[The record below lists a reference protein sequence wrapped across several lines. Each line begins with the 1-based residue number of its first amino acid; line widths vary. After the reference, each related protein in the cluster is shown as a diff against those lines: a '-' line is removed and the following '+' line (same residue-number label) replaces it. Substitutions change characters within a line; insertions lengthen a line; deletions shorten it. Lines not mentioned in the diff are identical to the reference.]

1 MAFSVQAGTTA
12 FLSTPKLIPS
22 TNATLSHHP
31 FRSLSPLS
39 SSSLPPNLS
48 SSHNPSSLA
57 VKASSA
63 SPSPSATVTDSEGIK
78 IKSVPTKPIEGQ
90 KTGTSGLRKKVKV
103 FMEENYL
110 ANWIQALFNSL
121 PPEDYNNGLLVLGG
135 DGRYFNRE
143 AAQII
148 IKIAAGNGVGKI
160 FVGKEGIMST
170 PAVSAVI
177 RKRKANGGFIMSA
190 SHNPGGPEYD
200 WGIKFN
206 YSSGQPAPESITDKI
221 YGNTLSISE
230 IKMAEIPDV
239 DLSCVGVTKYGN
251 FIVEV
256 VDPVFDYLEL
266 MENVFD
272 FSLIRSLVSRS
283 DFRFIFDA
291 MHAVTGAYAKPIFV
305 DKLGASPESISN
317 GVPLEDFGHGHPD
330 PNLTYAKD
338 LVDIMYGENGPDL
351 GAASDGDGD
360 RNMILGHAFFVTPS
374 DSVAIIAANAQ
385 EDIPYFRSGP
395 KGLARSMPTS
405 GALDR
410 VAQKLNLP
418 FFEVPTGWKFFGN
431 LMDAG
436 NLSICGE
443 ESFGTGSDH
452 IREKDG
458 IWAVLAWLSII
469 AYRNKDKKPGEK
481 LVSVSDVVKEHWASY
496 GRNFFSRYDY
506 EECES
511 EGANKMIDYLR
522 DLVSKSKPGDKYGC
536 YVLQFAD
543 DFAYTDPVDGS
554 VASKQGVRF
563 VFSDGSRIIFRLS
576 GTGSAGATVRMY
588 IEQFEPDVS
597 KHDMDA
603 QTALKPLIGWFICH
617 FDKLAYVIIF
627 NVYLVIVLDLALS
640 LSKLKDFT
648 GREKPTVIT

>member
-1 MAFSVQAGTTA
+1 MALNS
-12 FLSTPKLIPS
+12 I
-22 TNATLSHHP
+22 TLS
-31 FRSLSPLS
+31 
-39 SSSLPPNLS
+39 
-48 SSHNPSSLA
+48 PSSLISRKFKNFSTINSTFPHRIKSISIINPTPLLNSNLISFKNA
-57 VKASSA
+57 NFSYISSVKASSSA
-63 SPSPSATVTDSEGIK
+63 SSSPPSTSVAQTHELK
-78 IKSVPTKPIEGQ
+78 IKTVPTKPIEGQ

-103 FMEENYL
+103 FMQENYL
-110 ANWIQALFNSL
+110 ANWIQALFDSL
-121 PPEDYNNGLLVLGG
+121 PAEDYKNGVLVLGG
-135 DGRYFNRE
+135 DGRYFNKE

-160 FVGKEGIMST
+160 LVGKDGILST
-170 PAVSAVI
+170 PAVSA
-177 RKRKANGGFIMSA
+177 ANGGFIMSA
-190 SHNPGGPEYD
+190 SHNPGGPDYD

-230 IKMAEIPDV
+230 IKIADIPDV
-239 DLSCVGVTKYGN
+239 DLAQLGITEYGT
-251 FIVEV
+251 FTVEV
-256 VDPVFDYLEL
+256 VDPVADYLEL

-272 FSLIRSLVSRS
+272 FSLIRGLVSRP
-283 DFRFIFDA
+283 DFRFTFDA

-305 DKLGASPESISN
+305 DKLGASLDSISN

-338 LVDIMYGENGPDL
+338 LVDVMYGENGPDV

-360 RNMILGHAFFVTPS
+360 RNMILGRGFFVTPS
-374 DSVAIIAANAQ
+374 DSVAIIAANA
-385 EDIPYFRSGP
+385 EEAIPYFKTGP

-418 FFEVPTGWKFFGN
+418 FYEVPTGWKFFGN

-436 NLSICGE
+436 KLSICGE

-469 AYRNKDKKPGEK
+469 AFRNKDTKPGEK
-481 LVSVSDVVKEHWASY
+481 LVSVADVVTEHWATY

-506 EECES
+506 EASLECES

-522 DLVSKSKPGDKYGC
+522 DLISKSKAGDEYGN

-543 DFAYTDPVDGS
+543 DFTYTDPVDGS
-554 VASKQGVRF
+554 VVTKQGVRF
-563 VFSDGSRIIFRLS
+563 VFTDGSRIIFRLS
-576 GTGSAGATVRMY
+576 GTGSAGATVRIY
-588 IEQFEPDVS
+588 IEQFEPDAS
-597 KHDMDA
+597 KHDVDA
-603 QTALKPLIGWFICH
+603 QIALKPLI
-617 FDKLAYVIIF
+617 
-627 NVYLVIVLDLALS
+627 DLALS
-640 LSKLKDFT
+640 TSKLKEFT
-648 GREKPTVIT
+648 GREQPTVIT

>member
-1 MAFSVQAGTTA
+1 MALNSIA
-12 FLSTPKLIPS
+12 S
-22 TNATLSHHP
+22 
-31 FRSLSPLS
+31 R
-39 SSSLPPNLS
+39 
-48 SSHNPSSLA
+48 PSSLSRKLSNSVA
-57 VKASSA
+57 NDSLLAIKSVSFFNPLPFASNLSFKNASSALSVSVKASSA
-63 SPSPSATVTDSEGIK
+63 SSSHSTAVAHSQELK
-78 IKSVPTKPIEGQ
+78 IKTVPTQPIEGQ

-103 FMEENYL
+103 FMQENYL

-121 PPEDYNNGLLVLGG
+121 PPEDYKHGVLVLGG
-135 DGRYFNRE
+135 DGRYFNKE

-160 FVGKEGIMST
+160 LVGEDGIMST

-230 IKMAEIPDV
+230 IKMAVIPDIE
-239 DLSCVGVTKYGN
+239 LSKLGETNYGA
-251 FIVEV
+251 FSVEV
-256 VDPVFDYLEL
+256 VDPVADYLEL
-266 MENVFD
+266 FEEVFD
-272 FSLIRSLVSRS
+272 FPLIRGLLSRPN
-283 DFRFIFDA
+283 FRFIFDA

-305 DKLGASPESISN
+305 EKLGASTDSILN

-338 LVDIMYGENGPDL
+338 LVNIMYGENGPDF

-360 RNMILGHAFFVTPS
+360 RNMVLGKGFFVTPS
-374 DSVAIIAANAQ
+374 DSVAIIAANA
-385 EDIPYFRSGP
+385 EKAIPYFKTGA

-418 FFEVPTGWKFFGN
+418 FYEVPTGWKFFGN

-436 NLSICGE
+436 QLSICGE

-458 IWAVLAWLSII
+458 IWAVLAWLSIL
-469 AYRNKDKKPGEK
+469 AFRNKDKKPGEE
-481 LVSVSDVVKEHWASY
+481 LVSVADVVTEHWATY

-522 DLVSKSKPGDKYGC
+522 DLISKSKTGDAYGD
-536 YVLQFAD
+536 YTLQFAD
-543 DFAYTDPVDGS
+543 DFTYTDPVDGS
-554 VASKQGVRF
+554 VVTKQGIRF
-563 VFSDGSRIIFRLS
+563 VFTDGSRIIFRLS
-576 GTGSAGATVRMY
+576 GTGSAGATVRIY
-588 IEQFEPDVS
+588 IEQFEPDAS
-597 KHDMDA
+597 KHDVDA
-603 QTALKPLIGWFICH
+603 QAALKPLI
-617 FDKLAYVIIF
+617 
-627 NVYLVIVLDLALS
+627 DLALS
-640 LSKLKDFT
+640 TSKLKEFT
-648 GREKPTVIT
+648 GREQPTVIT

>member
-1 MAFSVQAGTTA
+1 MPLSVSLHRTLASRST
-12 FLSTPKLIPS
+12 LSPSPIPS
-22 TNATLSHHP
+22 AVTSCTLHRRFFINCP
-31 FRSLSPLS
+31 
-39 SSSLPPNLS
+39 
-48 SSHNPSSLA
+48 PSSLLPNNVFA
-57 VKASSA
+57 KCSRLIDVRASSSASSA
-63 SPSPSATVTDSEGIK
+63 FTTISGTDDIQIVSI
-78 IKSVPTKPIEGQ
+78 PTKPIEGQ

-103 FMEENYL
+103 FMQQNYL

-121 PPEDYNNGLLVLGG
+121 PEEDFVNGVLVLGG

-160 FVGKEGIMST
+160 LVGQDGIMST

-177 RKRKANGGFIMSA
+177 RKRQANGGFIMSA
-190 SHNPGGPEYD
+190 SHNPGGPDYD

-221 YGNTLSISE
+221 YGNTLAISE

-239 DLSCVGVTKYGN
+239 DLSQLGTSKFGK
-251 FIVEV
+251 FTVEV
-256 VDPVFDYLEL
+256 VDPVSDYLEL

-272 FSLIRSLVSRS
+272 FNLIKGLISRS
-283 DFRFIFDA
+283 DFRFVFDA

-305 DKLGASPESISN
+305 EKLGASLDSIIN

-330 PNLTYAKD
+330 PNLTYAEE
-338 LVDIMYGENGPDL
+338 LVRILFGENAPDF

-360 RNMILGHAFFVTPS
+360 RNMILGTSFFVTPS
-374 DSVAIIAANAQ
+374 DSVAVIAANAQ
-385 EDIPYFRSGP
+385 DAIPYFQSGP

-410 VAQKLNLP
+410 VADKLKLP

-431 LMDAG
+431 LMDAEK
-436 NLSICGE
+436 LSICGE

-469 AYRNKDKKPGEK
+469 AYRNKDKKAGEK
-481 LVSVSDVVKEHWASY
+481 LVSVADVVKEHWATF

-511 EGANKMIDYLR
+511 EGANKMVEYLR
-522 DLVSKSKPGDKYGC
+522 DLISKSNTGDKYGS
-536 YVLQFAD
+536 YTLQFAD
-543 DFAYTDPVDGS
+543 DFTYTDPVDGS
-554 VASKQGVRF
+554 VVSKQGVRF
-563 VFSDGSRIIFRLS
+563 VFTDGSRIIYRLS
-576 GTGSAGATVRMY
+576 GTGSAGATVRIY
-588 IEQFEPDVS
+588 IEQYEPDAAT
-597 KHDMDA
+597 HDVDA
-603 QTALKPLIGWFICH
+603 QTALKPLI
-617 FDKLAYVIIF
+617 
-627 NVYLVIVLDLALS
+627 DLALS
-640 LSKLKDFT
+640 VSKLKEFT